1 MKERLDKLLWR
12 QGMTASREKAR
23 ALILEGMVTVDGK
36 QERKPGSFWEAD
48 SVTIRV
54 SGDICPYVG
63 RGGLKLEKALQVFHI
78 SLEHAI
84 CMDIG
89 ASTGGFT
96 DCMLQNGARQVYS
109 VDVGCGQ
116 LAPKLCLDNRVVNL
130 EKVNFRYLD
139 QQTFWKLAGAEV
151 WLDFAGADVSFI
163 SLEKIL
169 PSAYPLL
176 KEEGQMVC
184 LIKPEFEA
192 GPGRVGKN
200 GIVKDR
206 LVHQEVVLQ
215 VIHTAQCL
223 GFTVEHLDVSPI
235 TGADGNQ
242 EYLLHLRKYK
252 CIGTDIQ
259 KDWMDEVTAV
269 TDRSKIRKE

>member
-1 MKERLDKLLWR
+1 MKERLDKILLQ
-12 QGMTASREKAR
+12 QGLTASREKAR

-36 QERKPGSFWEAD
+36 QERKPGSFWETD
-48 SVTIRV
+48 RINIRV
-54 SGDICPYVG
+54 TGDICPYVG
-63 RGGLKLEKALQVFHI
+63 RGGLKLEKACRVFHL
-78 SLEHAI
+78 SLEQAV

-96 DCMLQNGARQVYS
+96 DCMLQNGALRVYS

-116 LAPKLCLDNRVVNL
+116 LAPKLCLDSRVVNL

-151 WLDFAGADVSFI
+151 WLDFAAADVSFI
-163 SLEKIL
+163 SLDKIL
-169 PSAYPLL
+169 PSAYLLL

-192 GPGRVGKN
+192 GPGKVGKN

-206 LVHQEVVLQ
+206 SVHQEVVLQ

-223 GFTVEHLDVSPI
+223 GFAVEHLDVSPI

-242 EYLLHLRKYK
+242 EYLLHLRKSKYV
-252 CIGTDIQ
+252 GTDIPMN
-259 KDWMDEVTAV
+259 WEDEVTAV
-269 TDRSKIRKE
+269 IDRS

>member
-12 QGMTASREKAR
+12 QGLTASREKAR

-36 QERKPGSFWEAD
+36 QERKPGSFWETD
-48 SVTIRV
+48 HVTIRV
-54 SGDICPYVG
+54 IGDICPYVS

-78 SLEHAI
+78 SLEQAV

-96 DCMLQNGARQVYS
+96 DCMLLNGARQVYS
-109 VDVGCGQ
+109 VDVGSGQ
-116 LAPKLCLDNRVVNL
+116 LAPKLCLDSRVVNM

-139 QQTFWKLAGAEV
+139 QQNFWKLAGAKV
-151 WLDFAGADVSFI
+151 WLDFAGVDVSFI

-206 LVHQEVVLQ
+206 LVHQEVMLH

-223 GFTVEHLDVSPI
+223 GFTVEHLDTSPI

-242 EYLLHLRKYK
+242 EYLLHLRKDK
-252 CIGTDIQ
+252 CTGTDIQ
-259 KDWMDEVTAV
+259 KDWKDEISAV
-269 TDRSKIRKE
+269 TDRS